1 MAEPLVDG
9 FGRVARKLRLSVTDR
24 CNFRCDFCMP
34 LHPVWMPHSEILTYE
49 EMTRVVRI
57 LADMNVTKLRLSG
70 GEPLMRRDIE
80 KGLKLFRSVEKL
92 ESISMTTNGYF
103 LAEKAKALKE
113 SGLNSVTVSLHS
125 LKQERFEEIVGRKD
139 VFGKV
144 LDGIK
149 TAKAVGL
156 HPVKINCVITR
167 GCNED
172 EIIDFV
178 ELGRQAG
185 LSIRFIEYMP
195 FDGRH
200 PWDSSRLVP
209 GSEIIA
215 KIEEKYRLLKLP
227 REPGSTSVSYEFAD
241 GSAGSVSVI
250 TSMTQPFCGDC
261 DRIRLTADGKIVPC
275 LFSRD
280 EYDVKKL
287 LRGGASDE
295 EIASFIRDSFRKKFA
310 GVETLLKKKKVE
322 PLVRPMHTIG
332 G

>member
-1 MAEPLVDG
+1 MQLVDG

-34 LHPVWMPHSEILTYE
+34 LNPVWLPHSEILTYE

-70 GEPLMRRDIE
+70 GEPLLRKDIE
-80 KGLKLFRSVEKL
+80 AGVKLFRSVEKI

-103 LAEKAKALKE
+103 LAEKAKALKQA
-113 SGLNSVTVSLHS
+113 GLDSVTISLHS
-125 LKQERFEEIVGRKD
+125 LKPERFELIVGRKD
-139 VFGKV
+139 VFSKV

-149 TAKAVGL
+149 AAKNAGL
-156 HPVKINCVITR
+156 KPIKINCVITR
-167 GCNED
+167 GCNDD

-178 ELGRQAG
+178 DLGRQSGFA
-185 LSIRFIEYMP
+185 IRFIEYMP

-200 PWDSSRLVP
+200 PWDVSRLVP

-227 REPGSTSVSYEFAD
+227 REPGSTAVSYEFAD
-241 GSAGSVSVI
+241 GSPGSVSVI

-280 EYDVKKL
+280 EYDLKKL
-287 LRGGASDE
+287 LRGNATDS
-295 EIASFIRDSFRKKFA
+295 EIAEFIRQSFRKKFA
-310 GVETLLKKKKVE
+310 GVETLLKNKSLA